1 VQGLEAVSTSLTWY
15 LSCHSLV
22 CDWGRLTSFTNVPQL
37 EAHNVDKMS
46 EEFTSG
52 GNGGVKM
59 ALRVDTDKLE
69 RLAFDLKDASSGQIE
84 LQEQT

>member
-1 VQGLEAVSTSLTWY
+1 
-15 LSCHSLV
+15 
-22 CDWGRLTSFTNVPQL
+22 VPQL
-37 EAHNVDKMS
+37 EAHNVDKIS

-69 RLAFDLKDASSGQIE
+69 RLASDLKDTSSGQIE